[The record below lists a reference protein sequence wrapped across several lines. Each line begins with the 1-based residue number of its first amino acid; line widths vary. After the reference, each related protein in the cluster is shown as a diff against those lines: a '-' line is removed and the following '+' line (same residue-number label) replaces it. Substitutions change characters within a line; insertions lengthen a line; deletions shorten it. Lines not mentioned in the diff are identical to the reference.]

1 MGFSLTGT
9 QIIYFIASIIIASA
23 VSGVLVAV
31 ANDISTSI
39 TGTGER
45 IQDKLDTEF
54 KIINDP
60 DNIPIVTGNYQ
71 FYLKNIGRKELP
83 TATTTINL
91 FVDGEII
98 LTANYSFADTSIQVG
113 EVTTISVTTSTI
125 SSGNHNLRVVG
136 PQAVED
142 EFAFEI

>member
-1 MGFSLTGT
+1 MGFSLTGAH
-9 QIIYFIASIIIASA
+9 IIYFIASIIIASA
-23 VSGVLVAV
+23 VSGVFIAV
-31 ANDISTSI
+31 TNNLSTSI
-39 TGTGER
+39 TGTEER

-60 DNIPIVTGNYQ
+60 DNIPNVSGNFR

-83 TATTTINL
+83 TTTTTINL

-125 SSGNHNLRVVG
+125 SSGNHDLRVVG

-142 EFAFEI
+142 EFEFEI